1 MGANGVLT
9 QVQPKSRSVG
19 LPSEA
24 NSHLPESE
32 LRGARPLPKG
42 KIEKQINLEKVRM
55 EMGSDSDDRRNLEFL
70 FGKLVAELRLWR

>member
-1 MGANGVLT
+1 M
-9 QVQPKSRSVG
+9 
-19 LPSEA
+19 PSEA